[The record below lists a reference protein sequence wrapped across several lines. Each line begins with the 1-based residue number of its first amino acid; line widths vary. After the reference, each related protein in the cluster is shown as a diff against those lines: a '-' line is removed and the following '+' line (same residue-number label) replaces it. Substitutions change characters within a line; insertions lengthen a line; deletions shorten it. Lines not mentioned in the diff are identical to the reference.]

1 MAVKGFEL
9 FTICPYKSQSLRF
22 RAEALWCY
30 VVIYLVPVAG
40 DDGVVGVEDH
50 LVVAG
55 EFDIHHGRVALDSV
69 ITELLCAG
77 VGRVAEI
84 DAEFPF
90 FLIVV
95 DLAGAETG
103 PLRYLKLGSYEIV
116 FRMLDLAGLG
126 HFDGGD
132 TPEAVDLA
140 VGFGA
145 AAAGGSQYRDYD
157 ECEQGYLLHNFCFVY
172 SIAVGH

>member
-1 MAVKGFEL
+1 MAREFHVH
-9 FTICPYKSQSLRF
+9 
-22 RAEALWCY
+22 
-30 VVIYLVPVAG
+30 
-40 DDGVVGVEDH
+40 DGG
-50 LVVAG
+50 
-55 EFDIHHGRVALDSV
+55 VALDSV

-90 FLIVV
+90 LLIVV

-103 PLRYLKLGSYEIV
+103 PLRYLKLGPYEIV
-116 FRMLDLAGLG
+116 FRMFDLAGLG

-132 TPEAVDLA
+132 APEAVNFA
-140 VGFGA
+140 VRFGA

-157 ECEQGYLLHNFCFVY
+157 ECEQGYLLHNFNFVY
-172 SIAVGH
+172 ST

>member
-1 MAVKGFEL
+1 MTQLLCCLCF
-9 FTICPYKSQSLRF
+9 
-22 RAEALWCY
+22 
-30 VVIYLVPVAG
+30 IYLVSVAG
-40 DDGVVGVEDH
+40 DDGLVGVEDH
-50 LVVAG
+50 LVVAR
-55 EFDIHHGRVALDSV
+55 EFHVHDGGVALDAV

-90 FLIVV
+90 FLIIV

-103 PLRYLKLGSYEIV
+103 PLRYLKLGPYEIV

-126 HFDGGD
+126 HFDSGD
-132 TPEAVDLA
+132 APEAVNLA

-145 AAAGGSQYRDYD
+145 AASGGSQYRDYN

>member
-9 FTICPYKSQSLRF
+9 FTICPIQIAEPPLW
-22 RAEALWCY
+22 AEALWCY
-30 VVIYLVPVAG
+30 VISYLVPVAG
-40 DDGVVGVEDH
+40 DDGLVGVENH
-50 LVVAG
+50 LVVAR
-55 EFDIHHGRVALDSV
+55 EFHIHNGRVALDSV

-84 DAEFPF
+84 DAEFSF

-103 PLRYLKLGSYEIV
+103 PLRYLKLGPYEIV

-132 TPEAVDLA
+132 APEAVDLA

-145 AAAGGSQYRDYD
+145 AASGGSQYRDYN

>member
-1 MAVKGFEL
+1 M
-9 FTICPYKSQSLRF
+9 FTSYSIVLIC
-22 RAEALWCY
+22 
-30 VVIYLVPVAG
+30 LVPVAG
-40 DDGVVGVEDH
+40 DDGLVGVEDH
-50 LVVAG
+50 LVVAR
-55 EFDIHHGRVALDSV
+55 EFHIHDGGVALDAV

-77 VGRVAEI
+77 VGRVEEI
-84 DAEFPF
+84 NAEFPL

-103 PLRYLKLGSYEIV
+103 PLRYLKLGPYEIV
-116 FRMLDLAGLG
+116 FRIFDLSGLG

>member
-1 MAVKGFEL
+1 MDMAEPPLSGGGSV
-9 FTICPYKSQSLRF
+9 
-22 RAEALWCY
+22 ALCFF
-30 VVIYLVPVAG
+30 YLVAVAG
-40 DDGVVGVEDH
+40 DDGLVGMEEH
-50 LVVAG
+50 LVVAR
-55 EFDIHHGRVALDSV
+55 EFHIHDGRIALDAV

-77 VGRVAEI
+77 VGRIAEI

-103 PLRYLKLGSYEIV
+103 PLRYLKLGPYEIV
-116 FRMLDLAGLG
+116 FRMLDFAGPG

-132 TPEAVDLA
+132 APEAVDLV

-145 AAAGGSQYRDYD
+145 AAAGGSQ
-157 ECEQGYLLHNFCFVY
+157 
-172 SIAVGH
+172 

>member
-1 MAVKGFEL
+1 MAEPPLSGGGSV
-9 FTICPYKSQSLRF
+9 
-22 RAEALWCY
+22 ALCF
-30 VVIYLVPVAG
+30 IYLVPVAG

-55 EFDIHHGRVALDSV
+55 EFHIHDGRIALDSV

-103 PLRYLKLGSYEIV
+103 PLRYLKLGPYEIV
-116 FRMLDLAGLG
+116 FRMLDLAGPG